1 MTKLDNGSHV
11 QSFARG
17 LSVIRSFD
25 RTHPRMTRGQLSE
38 QTGLPRATVRRL
50 LQTLVSMDYAETD
63 GTSFWLTPQILEL
76 GHSYLSS
83 SPLPDIAQRHLE
95 ELSRRTNQPS
105 SMSILDG
112 SDVVYVNSVP
122 IRRIMAMSIT
132 VGTRFPAST
141 TAMGQVLLADL
152 ADSEG
157 SGLDDPRTSPSLS
170 CVKTAAFDTAR
181 RAQLG
186 LNAIQSRGW
195 ALVDHELEVGLRSI
209 AAPVLNSD
217 GRAVAAV
224 NVSARAGDPAFDTI
238 HRTILPELLRTVH
251 NISNDLRLQS
261 V

>member
-1 MTKLDNGSHV
+1 MTRVDKGSHV

-112 SDVVYVNSVP
+112 AEVVYVNSIP

-141 TAMGQVLLADL
+141 TAMGRVLLADL
-152 ADSEG
+152 VNSEY
-157 SGLDDPRTSPSLS
+157 SGLDDPRTSPSPS
-170 CVKTAAFDTAR
+170 SVTPAVFDTAR
-181 RAQLG
+181 RAQLD
-186 LNAIQSRGW
+186 LDAIQSQGW

-209 AAPVLNSD
+209 AAPVLNSN

-224 NVSARAGDPAFDTI
+224 NVSSRTEDPAFDTI
-238 HRTILPELLRTVH
+238 HQTILPELLRAAH
-251 NISNDLRLQS
+251 SISDDLRLQS
-261 V
+261 D